1 MHGVIIN
8 LEMKVIND
16 GQDLLC
22 QQTLT
27 LHRPSHNTHTTL
39 TGYRR
44 CEAQFVSDE
53 EDACY
58 NANIDLV
65 SVWGNIPVFTKVG
78 E

>member
-1 MHGVIIN
+1 MMDKIYCVMH
-8 LEMKVIND
+8 
-16 GQDLLC
+16 
-22 QQTLT
+22 TLT
-27 LHRPSHNTHTTL
+27 SSHPHTTL

-53 EDACY
+53 EDACCD
-58 NANIDLV
+58 ANIDLV